1 MSTLP
6 STAKQRRAWTRPRPI
21 QALKARLRREPGERR
36 SFLRRFI
43 TPTTLSVATIA
54 WALALF
60 WFGAPV
66 LDVIELNLLD
76 LRFRMRGP
84 IKPLPTVVLA
94 AIDERSL
101 AVEGRWPWRRSVIAK
116 LVDKLSQEGAHAICF
131 DVQFSEPD
139 DNANLAFVEDLS
151 REVDSLAIN
160 DKRLSQFLTQRQ
172 ADANNDNILAQ
183 ALQRSNTPVILGY
196 FFHMRQKESG
206 LNLPPDQISNRFTE
220 ISSSKYPMVYYK
232 NPDQGAPFIK
242 AYAPQNNLPL
252 LTKAATASGYFSVA
266 TDQDGVVR
274 WMPLVIQG
282 GDELFPSLS
291 VLCVQQHLGAP
302 QLSVRVGDTGVN
314 GVQIGDRLI
323 PTDETGQMLIN
334 YRGPAYTFPHYSIS
348 DILLDKL
355 PKGTF
360 LNKIVIVGAT
370 AIGIGDLRSTPFGH
384 VFPGP
389 EVHANV
395 IDNMLAADFIQRPH
409 WSAVFDMMAI
419 IMLGSIIGATLP
431 RMSAIRGFLFAV
443 VVFLAYV
450 TATHVLFVKERV
462 WLNMVYPI
470 FALGA
475 TYTVLTLYRFLAEE
489 RERKRIKNTFKQYVA
504 SDVIEEVLKSPQA
517 LKIGGQEKLLTVL
530 FSDLAGFTAF
540 SEHNTPQQVIELLS
554 EYHDRMTERLFD
566 HQGTL
571 IGYIGDELIAL
582 FGAPVEQPDQAQ
594 RACAAALAMLRQ
606 RNQLGDEWVK
616 MGRPRLKARTGI
628 DTGTMLVGNIG
639 SKYRFTYSVL
649 GDHVNLASRLEQI
662 NKAYGTLIMISEN
675 TAKQVMG
682 KFVMRRVDLIK
693 VVGRT
698 QALEIYELIANIDDT
713 IPPAQQQLLDVYAAS
728 FSSYQQR
735 SFTAALQGFEQCLAI
750 NPDDGPS
757 KVLAARC
764 RLYCQAPPP
773 DKWDG
778 SFEHLTKS

>member
-1 MSTLP
+1 MSTIP
-6 STAKQRRAWTRPRPI
+6 SPV
-21 QALKARLRREPGERR
+21 KARRPWGGPRRLRALRARFKRTGDRR
-36 SFLRRFI
+36 SFLRRFV
-43 TPTTLSVATIA
+43 TPATLSVVTIA
-54 WALALF
+54 WVISLF
-60 WFGAPV
+60 WFGAAV
-66 LDVIELNLLD
+66 LDGIELNLLD

-84 IKPLPTVVLA
+84 LKPLPTVVLA

-101 AVEGRWPWRRSVIAK
+101 ANEGRWPWRRSVIAK
-116 LVDKLSQEGAHAICF
+116 LVDKLSEDGAHAICF

-139 DNANLAFVEDLS
+139 DNANLAFVEDVS

-160 DKRLSQFLTQRQ
+160 DKRLNQFLTQRQ
-172 ADANNDNILAQ
+172 ADANNDNILAKS
-183 ALQRSNTPVILGY
+183 LQRSNTPVILGY

-206 LNLPPDQISNRFTE
+206 LNLPPEEIANRFTE
-220 ISSSKYPMVYYK
+220 ISSSKYPLVYYK
-232 NPDQGAPFIK
+232 NPERGAPFLK

-282 GDELFPSLS
+282 SDELFPSLS
-291 VLCVQQHLGAP
+291 VVCVQQHLGAP
-302 QLSVRVGDTGVN
+302 QLSVRVGETGVN
-314 GVQIGDRLI
+314 GVQIGDRFI
-323 PTDETGQMLIN
+323 PTNETGQMLIN
-334 YRGPAYTFPHYSIS
+334 YRGPAHTFPHYSVS
-348 DILLDKL
+348 DILLGNVS
-355 PKGTF
+355 KGTF

-395 IDNMLAADFIQRPH
+395 IDNMLAADFIRRPA
-409 WSAVFDMMAI
+409 WSAIFDMMAI
-419 IMLGSIIGATLP
+419 VLLGTIVGVTLP
-431 RMSAIRGFLFAV
+431 RMSAIRGFLFALV
-443 VVFLAYV
+443 LFLSYV
-450 TATHVLFVKERV
+450 TLTHVLFVQERV

-475 TYTVLTLYRFLAEE
+475 TYTVLTVYRFVAEE
-489 RERKRIKNTFKQYVA
+489 RERKRIKETFKQYVA
-504 SDVIEEVLKSPQA
+504 ADVIEEVLKSPQQ

-554 EYHDRMTERLFD
+554 EYHDRMTERPFD

-606 RNQLGDEWVK
+606 RNTLGDEWVK
-616 MGRPRLKARTGI
+616 MGRPRLRARTGI

-675 TAKQVMG
+675 TARQVMG

-698 QALEIYELIANIDDT
+698 QALEIYELIANMDEPV
-713 IPPAQQQLLDVYAAS
+713 PPALQRLLDVYGAA
-728 FSSYQQR
+728 FATYQER
-735 SFTAALQGFEQCLAI
+735 RFEAALQGFEECLTI
-750 NPDDGPS
+750 QPDDGPS
-757 KVLAARC
+757 KVLSARC
-764 RLYCQAPPP
+764 RLYCASPPP
-773 DKWDG
+773 DHWDG

>member
-1 MSTLP
+1 M
-6 STAKQRRAWTRPRPI
+6 
-21 QALKARLRREPGERR
+21 LKARLARAKGDRR
-36 SFLRRFI
+36 SLLRRFV
-43 TPTTLSVATIA
+43 TPTTLSVVTIA
-54 WALALF
+54 WVLGLF

-76 LRFRMRGP
+76 LRFRARGP
-84 IKPLPTVVLA
+84 ITPLPTVVLA

-101 AVEGRWPWRRSVIAK
+101 AIEGRWPWRRSVIAK
-116 LVDKLSQEGAHAICF
+116 LVDKLSQEGARAICF

-139 DNANLAFVEDLS
+139 DNANLAFVEDMS

-160 DKRLSQFLTQRQ
+160 DKRLNQFLTQRQ
-172 ADANNDNILAQ
+172 ADANNDNILAKS
-183 ALQRSNTPVILGY
+183 LQRSNAPVILGY

-206 LNLPPDQISNRFTE
+206 LNLPPEEIASRFTQ
-220 ISSSKYPMVYYK
+220 IASSKYPLVYYK
-232 NPDQGAPFIK
+232 KPDHGAPFIK

-266 TDQDGVVR
+266 TDKDGVVR

-291 VLCVQQHLGAP
+291 VLCVQQHLGASS
-302 QLSVRVGDTGVN
+302 LSVRVGEAGVN

-334 YRGPAYTFPHYSIS
+334 YRGPAHTFPHYSIS
-348 DILLDKL
+348 DILLGNL

-395 IDNMLAADFIQRPH
+395 IDNMLAADFIERPQ
-409 WSAVFDMMAI
+409 WSAIFDMMAI
-419 IMLGSIIGATLP
+419 VLLGTIVGAALP
-431 RMSAIRGFLFAV
+431 RMSAIRGFLFAL

-450 TATHVLFVKERV
+450 SLTHALFVKERV

-475 TYTVLTLYRFLAEE
+475 TYTVLTVYRFVAEE
-489 RERKRIKNTFKQYVA
+489 RERKRIKDTFKQYVA
-504 SDVIEEVLKSPQA
+504 ADVIEEVLKSPQQ
-517 LKIGGQEKLLTVL
+517 LRIGGQERLLTVL

-540 SEHNTPQQVIELLS
+540 SEHHTPQQVIELLS

-606 RNQLGDEWVK
+606 RNTLGDEWVK
-616 MGRPRLKARTGI
+616 MGRPRLRARTGI

-662 NKAYGTLIMISEN
+662 NKVYGTLIMISEN
-675 TAKQVMG
+675 TARQVTG

-698 QALEIYELIANIDDT
+698 QALEIYELVANLDE
-713 IPPAQQQLLDVYAAS
+713 PLPAEQQRLLDVYAAA

-735 SFTAALQGFEQCLAI
+735 HFGDALQGFEECLAI
-750 NPDDGPS
+750 KPDDGPS
-757 KVLAARC
+757 KVLSARC
-764 RLYCQAPPP
+764 RLYCQTPPP
-773 DKWDG
+773 DNWDG